1 MDQELKTVKRK
12 LNNALEPVKVM
23 MMHQKRKM
31 VREDWL
37 SFVERTK
44 TSVVNHPHEYISNEL
59 GSAIDLAPLVMKI
72 FDDFLSENP

>member
-1 MDQELKTVKRK
+1 MDQELKTVRRK

-31 VREDWL
+31 VREEWL

-44 TSVVNHPHEYISNEL
+44 TSVVNHPYEYINNEL
-59 GSAIDLAPLVMKI
+59 GSENDLVPLVTKI

>member
-1 MDQELKTVKRK
+1 MDQELKTVRRK

-31 VREDWL
+31 EREDWL

-44 TSVVNHPHEYISNEL
+44 TSVLNHPYEYVNNEL
-59 GSAIDLAPLVMKI
+59 GSENELLPLVVKI
-72 FDDFLSENP
+72 FDDFLSENR

>member
-1 MDQELKTVKRK
+1 MDQELKTVRRK

-31 VREDWL
+31 VRDEWL

-44 TSVVNHPHEYISNEL
+44 TSVLNHPYEYVNNAL
-59 GSAIDLAPLVMKI
+59 GSEHDLAPLVKKI
-72 FDDFLSENP
+72 FDDFLSENR

>member
-1 MDQELKTVKRK
+1 MDQELKTVRRK

-31 VREDWL
+31 EREDWL
-37 SFVERTK
+37 LFVERTK
-44 TSVVNHPHEYISNEL
+44 TSIVKHPHEYISNEL